1 MRTAIDV
8 SWGTH
13 PCVSEL
19 AIEAL
24 LEAYA
29 NLTSLG
35 GGLLQQL
42 ACHDDLL
49 RGLLV
54 AVRQGSVKAEASA
67 VFVLSQV
74 ALSGP
79 EAATEMAFLPG
90 LTEACTAALQ
100 RHARSHESM
109 THTGIAR
116 FELSKVVIQ
125 VDVGL
130 ADEADHSSGMVGAC
144 VAHVRK

>member
-8 SWGTH
+8 RWGTH

-29 NLTSLG
+29 NLASLG

-42 ACHDDLL
+42 ACHSELL
-49 RGLLV
+49 GGLLV
-54 AVRQGSVKAEASA
+54 AVGQGSVKAEASA

-74 ALSGP
+74 ALAGP
-79 EAATEMAFLPG
+79 KAATEMAFLPG

-100 RHARSHESM
+100 RPARSHEST
-109 THTGIAR
+109 THTGIVR
-116 FELSKVVIQ
+116 LESNKVVIQ
-125 VDVGL
+125 V
-130 ADEADHSSGMVGAC
+130 
-144 VAHVRK
+144 K